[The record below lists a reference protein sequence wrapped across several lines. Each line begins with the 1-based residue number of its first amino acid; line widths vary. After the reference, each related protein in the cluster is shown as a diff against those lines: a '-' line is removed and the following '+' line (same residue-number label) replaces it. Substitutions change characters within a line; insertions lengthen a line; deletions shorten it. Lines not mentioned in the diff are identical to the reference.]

1 VRDLVLFVAQG
12 LSGQSVHECSRVQ
25 AGQFTASR
33 YDASWL
39 REASSS
45 TRCGTFIPVR
55 GQRKRRWATWN
66 ALQPQPVICIK
77 GSLGAPE
84 RQALQRSITRAPEC
98 PECGGFGA
106 VANCP
111 NKGFFGTKVPF
122 TSLTC
127 EPLLRGRETQG
138 GVMTTLQAICF
149 GAMLAWTPSLVVLAL
164 LLCEAPLDELQ
175 RDPS

>member
-1 VRDLVLFVAQG
+1 
-12 LSGQSVHECSRVQ
+12 
-25 AGQFTASR
+25 
-33 YDASWL
+33 
-39 REASSS
+39 
-45 TRCGTFIPVR
+45 
-55 GQRKRRWATWN
+55 
-66 ALQPQPVICIK
+66 VISIK
-77 GSLGAPE
+77 GSLGAPA
-84 RQALQRSITRAPEC
+84 RQAPQHSITRAS
-98 PECGGFGA
+98 ECGGFGA

-127 EPLLRGRETQG
+127 EPLLRGPGTQG